1 MVSVQSICT
10 ECLLKSAR
18 AHIGTLDF
26 LSFLVCT
33 CSSSVVLSFVEV
45 LTSALFTYHLLVAS
59 YEPGKESSVSV
70 CHNSN
75 FDLVNN
81 RCRTQN
87 VPRSFEYLSPH
98 AILWGQQWI
107 FPSINPWK
115 QHPTHL
121 SVTISHSRSIP
132 CLSITFTVSIILKFW
147 LIAGST
153 NYRTA
158 QFWLEIVHRTFWS
171 TQNRR
176 TG

>member
-1 MVSVQSICT
+1 MVKHCFCAYIPHRMF
-10 ECLLKSAR
+10 LLKYAM
-18 AHIGTLDF
+18 ATGKLYNT
-26 LSFLVCT
+26 LSFPVSSCSTSEILALVE
-33 CSSSVVLSFVEV
+33 LFPFAL
-45 LTSALFTYHLLVAS
+45 LTDNFLVAR
-59 YEPGKESSVSV
+59 YESCKESSVSV

-81 RCRTQN
+81 RSRTQN
-87 VPRSFEYLSPH
+87 VPRSFGYLLPH

-107 FPSINPWK
+107 LPSINPWK

-153 NYRTA
+153 LSYCPVLA
-158 QFWLEIVHRTFWS
+158 KDC
-171 TQNRR
+171 TQDFLKH
-176 TG
+176 TES